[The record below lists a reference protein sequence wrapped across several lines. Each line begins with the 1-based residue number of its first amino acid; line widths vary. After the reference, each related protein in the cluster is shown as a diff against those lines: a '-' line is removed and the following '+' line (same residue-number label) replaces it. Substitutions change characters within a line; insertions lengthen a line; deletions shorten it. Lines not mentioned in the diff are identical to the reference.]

1 MADLPIDDTI
11 DVNITND
18 EGTKKVTVTTDGTK
32 QRLDC
37 NMDGSEIIV
46 SDSESAT
53 KYQMETD
60 FDATGV
66 TLNTSTDTLLYSTS
80 SQTGTLDFVAITG
93 SNANFEVVIEVDNV
107 ERIRI
112 TMAELAAIGL
122 SNATNVPFWAEV
134 ANKNFRYSPDIPVG
148 YSDGFRILA
157 KATSTPLATVT
168 HLILYRERI
177 TT

>member
-18 EGTKKVTVTTDGTK
+18 AGTKKVDVITDGSIE
-32 QRLDC
+32 RLAVDA
-37 NMDGSEIIV
+37 
-46 SDSESAT
+46 SAT
-53 KYQMETD
+53 
-60 FDATGV
+60 
-66 TLNTSTDTLLYSTS
+66 NTSTDTLLYSTS